1 MIMDR
6 KALIA
11 ILKEEGYPD
20 YIVENTIVKIEHLQT
35 QVSDAFNLWIK
46 DQKEPS
52 LSIEG
57 YTFSTL
63 VNQFGMKPVAA
74 FLVLDWLVRDPQKA
88 TFSLKKGIK

>member
-11 ILKEEGYPD
+11 ILKEEEYPD
-20 YIVENTIVKIEHLQT
+20 YMVENTIAKIERFNSQIA
-35 QVSDAFNLWIK
+35 DAFNQWIK

-74 FLVLDWLVRDPQKA
+74 FLALDWLIRDPQKA
-88 TFSLKKGIK
+88 TASLKKGIK

>member
-6 KALIA
+6 KALIT

-20 YIVENTIVKIEHLQT
+20 YIVANTIVEIERLQT

-88 TFSLKKGIK
+88 TSSLKKGIK